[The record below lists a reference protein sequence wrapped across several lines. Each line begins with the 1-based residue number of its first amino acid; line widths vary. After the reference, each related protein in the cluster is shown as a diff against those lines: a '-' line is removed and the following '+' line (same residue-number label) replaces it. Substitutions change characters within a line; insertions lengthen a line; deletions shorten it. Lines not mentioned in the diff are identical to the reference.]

1 MWQGSVRCTID
12 SRSFARRG
20 QLHGALSRIVEARR
34 ARKEGKMVET
44 EITFNNRATI
54 RVQAQL
60 FTGPTLVST
69 CVAGPGESRSL
80 PATSARYDIYFKNGA
95 TGWEVA
101 RKLDSE
107 AKTFTLSQ
115 HKGRYTIHEV
125 NEKDSP
131 DLITNSKLTANRSTK

>member
-1 MWQGSVRCTID
+1 
-12 SRSFARRG
+12 
-20 QLHGALSRIVEARR
+20 
-34 ARKEGKMVET
+34 MVET
-44 EITFNNRATI
+44 EITFNNRAAI

-80 PATSARYDIYFKNGA
+80 PATSARYDINFKNGA

-115 HKGRYTIHEV
+115 HKGRYTIDEV

-131 DLITNSKLTANRSTK
+131 DLITKSKLTVSGSAK